1 MNRKKTKIRLYVDA
15 ELNISDEILLNDKQ
29 AHYLTNVM
37 KLSNEDEVL
46 AFNNRQGEFL
56 CALQNKSKKTF
67 YLKVLSQTRAYEQ
80 CPDIWLL
87 FAPVKKDQTDF
98 IIQKATELGVAK
110 IMPVITTHTI
120 SDKVKTER
128 FVAQSI
134 EAAEQCRRVDLPEI
148 SEAQTLEKLLNSWNK
163 ERILYFMDET
173 RQAQPINK
181 AFDVQASKAAIL
193 VGPEGGFSEEELNL
207 LRSLPFA
214 KGATLGKRILR
225 AETAVA
231 AALSIWQTLV
241 GDWREE

>member
-148 SEAQTLEKLLNSWNK
+148 SEAQSLEKVLNSWDK
-163 ERILYFMDET
+163 ERMLYFMDET
-173 RQAQPINK
+173 RQALPANK
-181 AFDVQASKAAIL
+181 VFEAKFPKAAIL

>member
-1 MNRKKTKIRLYVDA
+1 MSGKKTKIRLFVDA
-15 ELNISDEILLNDKQ
+15 DLSATAEVMLNDKQ

-37 KLSNEDEVL
+37 KLASEDEVL
-46 AFNNRQGEFL
+46 AFNNHQGEFL

-67 YLKVLSQTRAYEQ
+67 YLKVLSQTRPYEQ

-110 IMPVITTHTI
+110 IIPVITTHTI

-128 FVAQSI
+128 FIAQSI
-134 EAAEQCRRVDLPEI
+134 EASEQCRRVDLPEI
-148 SEAQTLEKLLNSWNK
+148 SEAQDLEKILRSWDE
-163 ERILYFMDET
+163 ERVLYFMDET
-173 RQAQPINK
+173 RQAKPALQVFDSNK
-181 AFDVQASKAAIL
+181 NKAAIL
-193 VGPEGGFSEEELNL
+193 VGPEGGFSEAELNL

-231 AALSIWQTLV
+231 AALSVWQASV